1 MKKKVKSV
9 DWKIR
14 ARLGVILGVVM
25 LLGAVLT
32 WMNAERVLL
41 VEERMMW
48 QNYTIVLGVV
58 GIVLLIFGFI
68 CRERAKEE
76 VKKET

>member
-1 MKKKVKSV
+1 M
-9 DWKIR
+9 
-14 ARLGVILGVVM
+14 ARFGVILGVVM

-32 WMNAERVLL
+32 WMNAERALL
-41 VEERMMW
+41 VKERMMW

-58 GIVLLIFGFI
+58 GIVLLIFGLI
-68 CRERAKEE
+68 CRERVKEE